1 MNVKIISKKLAVA
14 LLAMTM
20 SALPSMNA
28 NAQAAAG
35 TILGVSTTAA
45 VTAVVVVAVV
55 FGVAEANQGTDDS
68 PRAEFEAGD
77 IISPDTSGDSAP
89 TTTTTTTN

>member
-28 NAQAAAG
+28 NAQGAAG

-45 VTAVVVVAVV
+45 VTAVVVAVV
-55 FGVAEANQGTDDS
+55 FSVAEANQGTDDS

>member
-1 MNVKIISKKLAVA
+1 MKIISKKLAVA

-28 NAQAAAG
+28 NAQGAAG

-55 FGVAEANQGTDDS
+55 LSVAEANQGDDS